1 MMTDFI
7 KWLIICLAVSW
18 GGSYQPESVRDWN
31 ILEENAVWIGWA
43 NDGGVPWCKAKSVIQ
58 APLNSIMAILEDQA
72 NYPEVFE
79 RVESTV
85 ILGDGVVLVSLD
97 MPFPFSSRDYVV
109 KYTQQK
115 SGSDIIYNF
124 HSVTHSEAPERDGFV
139 RLINAAGEWR
149 LHPINENETEVSYI
163 WNGELLGDFP
173 HWALTRA
180 WATQGAEVM
189 DWLATA
195 VQ

>member
-1 MMTDFI
+1 MTDII
-7 KWLIICLAVSW
+7 KWLIICLSVSW
-18 GGSYQPESVRDWN
+18 AGPYQPESVRDWN
-31 ILEENAVWIGWA
+31 ILEENAVWIGWI
-43 NDGGVPWCKAKSVIQ
+43 NDGGFPWCKAKSVIQ
-58 APLNSIMAILEDQA
+58 APLKSIMEILEDQA
-72 NYPEVFE
+72 NYPKVFE

-109 KYTQQK
+109 KYTQRK
-115 SGSDIIYNF
+115 SGSDIIYSF
-124 HSVTHSEAPERDGFV
+124 HSVTHADAPERVGFV

-149 LHPINENETEVSYI
+149 LHPLNKNETEVSYI

-173 HWALTRA
+173 DWALTRA
-180 WATQGAEVM
+180 WVTQGSEVM